1 MADASLKVKVDGGA
15 SFKSEL
21 TEINAKGKE
30 LSSEMKAAASSLD
43 GVGKKFK
50 STSQQIKTLG
60 AAMANQKSKI
70 QTLNKQLQQQ
80 ESRLDELKKAYKE
93 AADAGN
99 TAEAERY
106 AAAIRKQETAISQTK
121 TQINQAT
128 AELNRMN
135 AELDKLGKTPLG
147 ALSNRFKEIGKQI
160 QEAGTKIM
168 SVGKGI
174 TTAVTL
180 PIVAAGTAF
189 VNAASDFDENLN
201 KVSVA
206 FGHSTR
212 DVYEWSRTATEQ
224 FGLSQNAALE
234 AAAQFGDMA
243 TSMGLTEEEA
253 AAMSTSLAGL
263 AGDLASF
270 KNMSV
275 DQAMTALNGIFT
287 GESQSLKKLGVVM
300 TQANLEQF
308 AEDAGLVW
316 KNMSEAEKVQLRYNY
331 VLEKTRNAQGD
342 YARTSDGTAN
352 SIRTMKATLENLS
365 VTLGQQLLPIIT
377 PVIQKLTDGITALAE
392 KWKAL
397 SPEQQ
402 NAILTIVG
410 IVAAIGPAII
420 VIGAIVKGVGLLT
433 TALGFVLTP
442 AGLIIAALAA
452 LVALGYLIVTNWE
465 TIKAKAVEIWES
477 IKTAVTE
484 KINEAVTDLQGGW
497 ERTKADAT
505 AAWEGIKS
513 KASEIWTNIK
523 NTVTDK
529 INAAKDAVQKAIDR
543 IKELFSGE
551 LSFPHIK
558 LPHFSIS
565 GSLSLSPPSVPHI
578 GVEWYDKGGVFT
590 SPSVIGVGEKRPEF
604 VGALDDL
611 RAIVREE
618 SGAGI
623 DAADLYEA
631 VREGASAARPIII
644 LDGRD
649 VTRSLRGLGVKF
661 A

>member
-30 LSSEMKAAASSLD
+30 LDSEMKAVASSLD

-420 VIGAIVKGVGLLT
+420 AIGAIVKGVGLLT

-465 TIKAKAVEIWES
+465 TIKAKTVEIWES

>member
-168 SVGKGI
+168 NVGKGI

-243 TSMGLTEEEA
+243 TSMGLPEEEA

-484 KINEAVTDLQGGW
+484 KINEAVTELQVGW

>member
-420 VIGAIVKGVGLLT
+420 AIGAIVKGVGLLT

-484 KINEAVTDLQGGW
+484 KINEAVTDLQSGW
-497 ERTKADAT
+497 EQTKADAT

-513 KASEIWTNIK
+513 KASEVWTNIK

-661 A
+661 T

>member
-484 KINEAVTDLQGGW
+484 KINEAVTELQVGW

>member
-30 LSSEMKAAASSLD
+30 LDSEMKAVASSLD

-420 VIGAIVKGVGLLT
+420 AIGAIVKGVGLLT

>member
-80 ESRLDELKKAYKE
+80 ERRLDELKKAYKE

-160 QEAGTKIM
+160 QGAGTKIM

-243 TSMGLTEEEA
+243 TSMGLPEEEA

-420 VIGAIVKGVGLLT
+420 AIGAIVKGVGLLT